1 VDIAPGMM
9 VIKPGGHTT
18 GDVDGQVNGVLT
30 DAFIDCPLL
39 IHRCCYMTTEW
50 TVITAHQYQTSM
62 SAPGDSGSLVVERRP
77 ARENVERIPE
87 PLRVVGL
94 LFGGGMRLQPPHG
107 VTYPPRA
114 MAGMEVSF
122 ITPARKL
129 IEWVKADTGM
139 DVEFDIGL

>member
-1 VDIAPGMM
+1 M
-9 VIKPGGHTT
+9 VIKPGGRTT

-50 TVITAHQYQTSM
+50 TVITAHPYQTSM
-62 SAPGDSGSLVVERRP
+62 SAPGDSGSLVVARRP
-77 ARENVERIPE
+77 AREEVERSTE

-94 LFGGGMRLQPPHG
+94 LFGGGRLRPQPQQH
-107 VTYPPRA
+107 PRA

-139 DVEFDIGL
+139 DVEFDIGF